1 MGVNLLGSIGGGLI
15 WHGLHLFS
23 LKKSSTVNRVDL
35 YFLGWLIVGV
45 LLLVWPAVYF
55 RGLVMEIWVSL
66 PLLAVPV
73 YYLMYREHFT
83 RELSHGIFAVTAAA
97 SSLVIY
103 PFLTRLPGIVFY

>member
-1 MGVNLLGSIGGGLI
+1 
-15 WHGLHLFS
+15 
-23 LKKSSTVNRVDL
+23 
-35 YFLGWLIVGV
+35 
-45 LLLVWPAVYF
+45 
-55 RGLVMEIWVSL
+55 MEIWVSL

-103 PFLTRLPGIVFY
+103 PFLTRLPGVVFY